1 MFGSTSMKPLISGY
15 RRDPGSSEFGGTFG
29 GNVIVN
35 LIGSAGGPVTVDH
48 TFRICATTYA
58 QQKILKIGGLIMG
71 VR

>member
-1 MFGSTSMKPLISGY
+1 MFGSTSIKPFISGY
-15 RRDPGSSEFGGTFG
+15 RREPGVDEGGTFG